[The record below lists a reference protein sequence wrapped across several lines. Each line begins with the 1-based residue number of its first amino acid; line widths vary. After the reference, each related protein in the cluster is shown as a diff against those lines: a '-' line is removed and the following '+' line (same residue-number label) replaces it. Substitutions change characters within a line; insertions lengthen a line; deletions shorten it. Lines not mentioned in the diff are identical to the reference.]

1 MVAVGRE
8 NIPQTRVLDTPSK
21 VAKQVIHIAETSSD
35 LSIVSLIG
43 GLQLIYSNFPDSY
56 KIILDKYKKGE
67 CKGIRWVTNVEEE
80 SVEILKKFL
89 NLGIQIKHV
98 KNLPPMNFAVGD
110 KEVNTTIEKM
120 EGGKMIQSLITS
132 NEPTYITY
140 FYSIFEQLWNK
151 GIDAQDRI
159 RNIEE
164 GRADETNIEIIPNP
178 KNGIDNA
185 WKILRSAK
193 KEILIVCSTS
203 NAFRRQLQMGG
214 LELLKEIL
222 KNNNANVR
230 ILVPADADASSTIK
244 ELAISYPRID
254 IRSLEE
260 ALQTCITI
268 VMVDRKECVI
278 VEAKDDTKDSSYDA
292 AGISTYSN
300 SKTFVSSYVSIFES
314 LWNQTELYEQLKKSN
329 AQLTNLYKQVVAT
342 NEQMKINSNVQNE
355 FINIAAHELRAP
367 IQPILGLAEVLR
379 DKEQQENTEQKH
391 TENNDVLLNV
401 IIRNAKKL
409 RQLTE
414 NILDITKIENNSMEL
429 NKEEFILS
437 RTVLDSF
444 TDFSNQISKEQKE
457 NVKLILALD
466 EGDVLVV
473 ADKHRVN
480 QVISNLLNNAIKF
493 TEQGDITISTEKK
506 EKYGKEVI
514 VKVKDTGSGIDPD
527 IMSRLFTKFAT
538 KSHTGT
544 GLGLFISKIIVEAHG
559 GRMWAENNPE
569 GKELHL
575 VLVFHLIE
583 QRMNLLCLH
592 QFLPHKPLTVVVK
605 THIQVIVGPG

>member
-1 MVAVGRE
+1 MAADGRE
-8 NIPQTRVLDTPSK
+8 NIHQTRVLDAPSK
-21 VAKQVIHIAETSSD
+21 VAKQAIHIAETSSS
-35 LSIVSLIG
+35 LSIVSVIG
-43 GLQLIYSNFPDSY
+43 GLQLIYNNFIDPY
-56 KIILDKYKKGE
+56 KNILDKYKIGE
-67 CKGIRWVTNVEEE
+67 GNGIKWIINIEKENVEL
-80 SVEILKKFL
+80 VKIFL
-89 NLGIQIKHV
+89 DLGMQIKHI
-98 KNLPPMNFAVGD
+98 KNLPLMNFAVGD
-110 KEVNTTIEKM
+110 KEVNATIEKM

-132 NEPTYITY
+132 NEPDYVKY
-140 FYSIFEQLWNK
+140 FCSIFEQLWNK
-151 GIDAQDRI
+151 GIDAKDRI

-178 KNGIDNA
+178 KNGIDNI

-203 NAFRRQLQMGG
+203 NAFRRQLQIGG
-214 LELLKEIL
+214 LELLKKILEI
-222 KNNNANVR
+222 NNAKVR
-230 ILVPADADASSTIK
+230 ILVPADAEARSTIK

-268 VMVDRKECVI
+268 VIVDRKECVI
-278 VEAKDDTKDSSYDA
+278 VESKDDTKHSSYDA

-314 LWNQTELYEQLKKSN
+314 LWNQTELYEELKKSN
-329 AQLTNLYKQVVAT
+329 AQLTNLYKQVVAA
-342 NEQMKINSNVQNE
+342 NEQLKINSNTQKE

-367 IQPILGLAEVLR
+367 IQPILGLAEILR
-379 DKEQQENTEQKH
+379 DKEQRQDDEEQKYM
-391 TENNDVLLNV
+391 ENNHDLLNV

-429 NKEEFILS
+429 NEEEFILS
-437 RTVLDSF
+437 RAVLETF
-444 TDFSNQISKEQKE
+444 TDFANQLSKQQKE

-466 EGDVLVV
+466 EGDVVVV

-493 TEQGDITISTEKK
+493 TEQGDITISTEKE

-514 VKVKDTGSGIDPD
+514 VKVKDSGSGIDPD

-538 KSHTGT
+538 KSYSGT
-544 GLGLFISKIIVEAHG
+544 GLGLFISKIIVETHG
-559 GRMWAENNPE
+559 GRMWAENNP
-569 GKELHL
+569 GKGAS
-575 VLVFHLIE
+575 FK
-583 QRMNLLCLH
+583 
-592 QFLPHKPLTVVVK
+592 FYLTYRS
-605 THIQVIVGPG
+605 